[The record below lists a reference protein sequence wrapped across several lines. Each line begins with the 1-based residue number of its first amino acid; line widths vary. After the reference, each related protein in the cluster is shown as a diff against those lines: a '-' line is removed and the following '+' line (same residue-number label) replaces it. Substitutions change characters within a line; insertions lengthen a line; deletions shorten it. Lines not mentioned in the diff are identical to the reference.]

1 MHTIHDHAYHAG
13 DHAYHTCIHAGDH
26 AYHAGEHAYHA
37 GDHAKKKK
45 MHTIHAYMRISHTNS
60 VPIVILRLP
69 LRHSMLPLYLWGRV
83 LGTTPAP
90 IQERPAPPPTKMF
103 R

>member
-1 MHTIHDHAYHAG
+1 MHTIHAYMRVIM
-13 DHAYHTCIHAGDH
+13 HTMRVNMHTMRVIMQ
-26 AYHAGEHAYHA
+26 
-37 GDHAKKKK
+37 KKKK

-69 LRHSMLPLYLWGRV
+69 LRHSMLPRYQWGRV
-83 LGTTPAP
+83 LGTTPTP